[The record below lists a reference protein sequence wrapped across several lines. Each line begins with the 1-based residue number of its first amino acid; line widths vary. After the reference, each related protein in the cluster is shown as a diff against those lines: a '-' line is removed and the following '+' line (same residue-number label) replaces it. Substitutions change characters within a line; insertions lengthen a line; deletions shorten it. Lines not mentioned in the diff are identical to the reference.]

1 MSLRKSSKK
10 NTPEEEDDAFIAEV
24 DELVNWL
31 DENQAK
37 PPEIKGNDISST
49 LTKFSKSEIMRL
61 GESMLALENNKK
73 VLKSWVKHI
82 DRPQRL
88 TDYLGEIS
96 KLQELSNF
104 SENEL
109 IAITL
114 MSDCYIEY
122 QEKWNDPDKE
132 LTAEELL
139 TRLIQKSVELD
150 AFPPEL
156 FEEGIDFIHGYAT
169 IFPTGYKN
177 HSDHSVE
184 DFWSRHYSLLKETK
198 NETLNRIRWEQREQ
212 HGNQICFIL
221 WEVLMD
227 TFKFPSAVFNSHFS
241 RFENGILNI
250 DFSDIHEYSEARP
263 NLKIALISAFQEEL
277 GATVT
282 SRIEVSVAV
291 SRLTVE
297 IREH

>member
-1 MSLRKSSKK
+1 LTVKYGDIDNCFVGLKKSSKK
-10 NTPEEEDDAFIAEV
+10 NASKSADGDEFLDEV

-61 GESMLALENNKK
+61 SESMLALENDKK

-96 KLQELSNF
+96 KFQELSNF

-114 MSDCYIEY
+114 MSDCCIEY
-122 QEKWNDPDKE
+122 QEKWNDSDKE

-156 FEEGIDFIHGYAT
+156 FEEGIDFIHGGYAT
-169 IFPTGYKN
+169 IFPFGYKN

-198 NETLNRIRWEQREQ
+198 KETLNRIRWEQDFARDL
-212 HGNQICFIL
+212 H
-221 WEVLMD
+221 
-227 TFKFPSAVFNSHFS
+227 S
-241 RFENGILNI
+241 RFTDN
-250 DFSDIHEYSEARP
+250 S
-263 NLKIALISAFQEEL
+263 
-277 GATVT
+277 
-282 SRIEVSVAV
+282 
-291 SRLTVE
+291 
-297 IREH
+297 